1 MLGLHLW
8 ILGAASRT
16 DAPGNFSQFSKKFV
30 QLVLI
35 EPSISNS
42 VVTKT
47 SVVDLFLIEP
57 LISNSVVTK
66 QTLSICFD

>member
-1 MLGLHLW
+1 MPP
-8 ILGAASRT
+8 AVVAS
-16 DAPGNFSQFSKKFV
+16 FSKKFV

-57 LISNSVVTK
+57 SISNSVVK
-66 QTLSICFD
+66 K